1 MPERLPAAASAEEMA
16 RGLDFREIFGVLLG
30 ALPPDGTLLP
40 GAVDALEASP
50 DADVDVQQQAGAARF
65 AADAA
70 TLLPGQVLP
79 PAQVMPAGQVDMEQG
94 VSAPMVDLGA
104 MLPVTVQA
112 GVQATGH
119 DGDEAANFAS
129 PGAFLPVS
137 DDDLPVRQGFADP
150 GMIQNT
156 AVDGQAAVPMAS
168 GQVVHQAA
176 ATAEARPATS
186 VATHVAPHISHA
198 EWNDAFSQK
207 VVWMAGQ
214 QHQQADIQI
223 NPPNLG
229 PVEVR
234 LSLNQDQA
242 SLMFISPHAAVRD
255 AIQSALPRLQDMMA
269 SSGLTLG
276 NVFVGSE
283 AAQQQA
289 YGERQAR
296 HGGAGG
302 ELAGEVVGMGGV
314 SGELYLPRHH
324 GMVDLFA

>member
-1 MPERLPAAASAEEMA
+1 
-16 RGLDFREIFGVLLG
+16 
-30 ALPPDGTLLP
+30 
-40 GAVDALEASP
+40 
-50 DADVDVQQQAGAARF
+50 
-65 AADAA
+65 
-70 TLLPGQVLP
+70 
-79 PAQVMPAGQVDMEQG
+79 
-94 VSAPMVDLGA
+94 
-104 MLPVTVQA
+104 
-112 GVQATGH
+112 
-119 DGDEAANFAS
+119 
-129 PGAFLPVS
+129 
-137 DDDLPVRQGFADP
+137 
-150 GMIQNT
+150 MIQN
-156 AVDGQAAVPMAS
+156 AAADGQAVAPMAS
-168 GQVVHQAA
+168 GHVVHQAA
-176 ATAEARPATS
+176 IAAEAHTAAS
-186 VATHVAPHISHA
+186 VVTHVAPHIGHV

-289 YGERQAR
+289 YGERQAG

-302 ELAGEVVGMGGV
+302 DLAGEAIGMGGV
-314 SGELYLPRHH
+314 SGELYLPQHH